1 MLVVIKGAGDIATG
15 VALRL
20 YHARFQVVM
29 TEIQR
34 PTAIRRA
41 VCFSRAVTEG
51 KATVEDVTAELA
63 QNAQEVNSVLSRGN
77 IAVLADPEAACV
89 PLLRPDAVVDAVL
102 AKANLGTRITDA
114 PVVVGVGPG
123 FTAGVDCHAV
133 VETQRGH
140 ALGRVITAGSASP
153 NTGVPG
159 NIGGY
164 TVERILRAPQDG
176 IFEQALDIGAEV
188 RAGDI
193 AGYVDGMPMRAAIAG
208 ILRGILSDGTPV
220 HKGMKSGDVDPRC
233 KIEHCYTVS
242 DKALSVGGGVLEAI
256 LRFTPQNLISLR

>member
-15 VALRL
+15 IALRL
-20 YHARFQVVM
+20 HHARFQVVI
-29 TEIQR
+29 TEIER
-34 PTAIRRA
+34 PTAIRRT

-51 KATVEDVTAELA
+51 KATVEGVTAELS
-63 QNAQEVNSVLSRGN
+63 QNAQEVYGVFLRGN
-77 IAVLADPEAACV
+77 IAVLVDPQAACI
-89 PLLRPDAVVDAVL
+89 PELRPGAVVDAVL
-102 AKANLGTRITDA
+102 AKVNLGTRITDA
-114 PVVVGVGPG
+114 PVVIGIGPG

-140 ALGRVITAGSASP
+140 MLGRVITQGSAAP
-153 NTGVPG
+153 NTGIPG

-176 IFEQALDIGAEV
+176 VFEQMLEIGTEV

-193 AGYVDGMPMRAAIAG
+193 AGTVDGMPMRAAIDG
-208 ILRGILSDGTPV
+208 ILRGILPGGTPV

-233 KIEHCYTVS
+233 KAEHCYTVS

-256 LRFTPQNLISLR
+256 LRFTPENLIGLR